1 MSAIYP
7 QNVDLYI
14 DGTWSAAAAGETIPV
29 RNPATDE
36 TLGTVS
42 HARRADLERAVGAA
56 ERGFAVWRRTS
67 PLERAKCM
75 RRASVLLRERVV
87 QIATLLTLEQGKLL
101 SEAQAEVERVADGND
116 WMAGEAERI
125 YGRTIAGRTGN
136 VTQTVVRDPIGLVAA
151 FTPWN
156 FPLFQL
162 VRKIAGALAAGCAIV
177 VKGPEETPACCAE
190 LVRAYADA
198 GVPAGVINLVFGT
211 PAEIS
216 GFLVPHPAIRKLSFT
231 GSTFVGKQLAALA
244 GTHMKVMTMELGGH
258 APVLVF
264 DDCDVGAAAA
274 ALCAFKI
281 RNAGQSCISPTRLLV
296 QERIYPQFLELLVA
310 KARTVKVGNGLD
322 PASQMGPLANP
333 RRPQAIAALVQDA
346 VERGAKLHIGGERVG
361 TRGNFYAPT
370 VLSDVPLTARAMN
383 EEPFGP
389 LALVRPFDT
398 LEDGIREANRLPYGL
413 ASYAFT
419 RSIAQARAVA
429 DRVETGM
436 TSINHFG
443 LGNPEAPFGG
453 VKDSGHG
460 FEGGSEAIEAYLQT
474 RFVTMADL

>member
-1 MSAIYP
+1 
-7 QNVDLYI
+7 
-14 DGTWSAAAAGETIPV
+14 
-29 RNPATDE
+29 
-36 TLGTVS
+36 
-42 HARRADLERAVGAA
+42 
-56 ERGFAVWRRTS
+56 
-67 PLERAKCM
+67 
-75 RRASVLLRERVV
+75 
-87 QIATLLTLEQGKLL
+87 
-101 SEAQAEVERVADGND
+101 
-116 WMAGEAERI
+116 
-125 YGRTIAGRTGN
+125 
-136 VTQTVVRDPIGLVAA
+136 
-151 FTPWN
+151 
-156 FPLFQL
+156 
-162 VRKIAGALAAGCAIV
+162 VRKIAGAIAAGCAIV

-216 GFLVPHPAIRKLSFT
+216 GFLIPHAAIRKLSFT
-231 GSTFVGKQLAALA
+231 GSTIVGKQLAALA

-264 DDCDVGAAAA
+264 DDCDVDAAAA

-296 QERIYPQFLELLVA
+296 QKQIYPQFLERLVA
-310 KARTVKVGNGLD
+310 KAQTVKVGNGLD

-346 VERGAKLHIGGERVG
+346 LEQGAKLHVGGERIG
-361 TRGNFYAPT
+361 TQGNFYAPT
-370 VLSDVPLTARAMN
+370 ILSDVPLSARAMN

-429 DRVETGM
+429 ERVETGM